1 MGGEIEIPT
10 LDGKK
15 IKFKLPAGIQS
26 GEETKVSG
34 KGMPSLRGTRTG
46 DLILHVRL
54 ETPKNLTKRQEEL
67 FRELAEIDQKNI
79 SPHRKSFLEK
89 LKGLFGNSESES
101 SKENNEV

>member
-1 MGGEIEIPT
+1 MGGEIEIPS

-26 GEETKVSG
+26 GEEAKVPG

-46 DLILHVRL
+46 DLVLHVRL

-67 FRELAEIDQKNI
+67 LRELSELDHKHI

-89 LKGLFGNSESES
+89 LKGLFVQSEGDS
-101 SKENNEV
+101 SKE